1 MMPQTYKYDL
11 YLSYSPQES
20 KWVREWL
27 LPRLEGASLRVFVD
41 FRDARP
47 GAAKITEM
55 ERAMLESAKTLLV
68 LTPAYL
74 QGDWNDFQSIMIQY
88 LDPAGRQ
95 QRLIPLI
102 LKPVD
107 LPLRLNMLVPLDFS
121 EVEEREAQVGRLLG
135 AFGKV
140 VEGSG
145 REEGK
150 GEEERRGRGEEESR
164 RGGEVEKT
172 RERQVLPI
180 SDPAIIGAARGA
192 VRDLQGYLQKG
203 RLVLFVGPDLP
214 QEVTGAPKRQTLADR
229 LAQEKG
235 LSPGQS
241 LSAVAQQV
249 MAGGNRFE
257 FTAFL
262 KRQLTG
268 VQPGPFYHAL
278 AGFVQ
283 TAFVKGTIITTAYH
297 RLLESA
303 LESAG
308 VYNLQTV
315 SQDSMIPFLD
325 PDAPTLFKL
334 YGDIQQADL
343 IVTEQD
349 QNALIRGRA
358 TERQDMVD
366 EVARL
371 FKRNCVLFL
380 GVDLRDPVMLALFDD
395 VAGGKFQIP
404 AFAVWNGMPESERQS
419 LESNRGVKVVE
430 GDEGAVLEALGG

>member
-1 MMPQTYKYDL
+1 
-11 YLSYSPQES
+11 
-20 KWVREWL
+20 
-27 LPRLEGASLRVFVD
+27 
-41 FRDARP
+41 
-47 GAAKITEM
+47 
-55 ERAMLESAKTLLV
+55 
-68 LTPAYL
+68 
-74 QGDWNDFQSIMIQY
+74 
-88 LDPAGRQ
+88 
-95 QRLIPLI
+95 
-102 LKPVD
+102 
-107 LPLRLNMLVPLDFS
+107 
-121 EVEEREAQVGRLLG
+121 
-135 AFGKV
+135 
-140 VEGSG
+140 
-145 REEGK
+145 
-150 GEEERRGRGEEESR
+150 
-164 RGGEVEKT
+164 
-172 RERQVLPI
+172 
-180 SDPAIIGAARGA
+180 
-192 VRDLQGYLQKG
+192 
-203 RLVLFVGPDLP
+203 
-214 QEVTGAPKRQTLADR
+214 
-229 LAQEKG
+229 
-235 LSPGQS
+235 
-241 LSAVAQQV
+241 

-404 AFAVWNGMPESERQS
+404 AFAVWRKGTSDGMAEAERQS